1 MNKFRTPRTTTFCI
15 PLYTLCNV
23 DTNQANSN
31 GNGIGNLCDVE
42 LSDQDLV
49 DSDNDFSYDIR
60 DNCPRTFNPDQK
72 DADTDGIGD
81 LCDSTSGPDIVR

>member
-1 MNKFRTPRTTTFCI
+1 MYSLIHSLQCGHK
-15 PLYTLCNV
+15 
-23 DTNQANSN
+23 SSE
-31 GNGIGNLCDVE
+31 GIGNLCDVE

-60 DNCPRTFNPDQK
+60 DSCPRTFNPDQK
-72 DADTDGIGD
+72 DADTDAIGD

>member
-1 MNKFRTPRTTTFCI
+1 M
-15 PLYTLCNV
+15 
-23 DTNQANSN
+23 DTNQADSN

-49 DSDNDFSYDIR
+49 DSDNDYSYDIR
-60 DNCPRTFNPDQK
+60 DNCTGTFNPDQK